1 MVNNNV
7 NAKLAAMLMKQST
20 PPKPNNTSKS
30 NKNLT
35 QALANSK
42 RLTNKWQSVKRNA
55 VARRNKIRNNFRAV
69 VNAAVKQNKNKKEVE
84 RKARENAEN
93 ELSRLRAELEEAKKA
108 ALSAQKEVE
117 NQRRKNIKRK
127 REENRLNVNNSRRT
141 RARR

>member
-1 MVNNNV
+1 
-7 NAKLAAMLMKQST
+7 MLMKQST
-20 PPKPNNTSKS
+20 PSKPNNAAKS
-30 NKNLT
+30 NKNLA

-69 VNAAVKQNKNKKEVE
+69 VNAAVKQNKNRKEVE